1 MALLQKETCI
11 LRYPSPPSLLDPL
24 HLLSQ
29 HMQYVIILMECMI
42 SIYHHKKQIKMS
54 YHLPLGTNCKPHGQN
69 SGVCILLVDCQ
80 KSSIFYWKEPY
91 ILYLKAGIQ
100 APFLG
105 LSEEPG
111 ILLKR
116 AQHSVEKS
124 PIFRWKEP
132 CILLKRAQYSVEKS
146 PIFRWQEPIILLTKA
161 LYFVDKSPTFWWNEL
176 YIPLKRV
183 LYSVKKSPVF
193 WGQER
198 NILLRRALYSIEK
211 KRAQHAV
218 EKSPVFCWK
227 EPYIPLKR
235 ALYSDKKSPVFCG
248 QERNILLRRALYSTS
263 EKRIQLLEYGA
274 SLTKNRSLLKD
285 QKSPILCTWNQTYSV
300 FAAFVGSKEP
310 YSQKSPI

>member
-132 CILLKRAQYSVEKS
+132 CILLKRAQYSAEKSPSLCWQEPGILLKRALYSVEKNPSFCWKEPYILLTRAQHSVEKS
-146 PIFRWQEPIILLTKA
+146 PIFR
-161 LYFVDKSPTFWWNEL
+161 
-176 YIPLKRV
+176 
-183 LYSVKKSPVF
+183 
-193 WGQER
+193 
-198 NILLRRALYSIEK
+198 
-211 KRAQHAV
+211 
-218 EKSPVFCWK
+218 WK

-235 ALYSDKKSPVFCG
+235 ALYSVDKSPTCYWK
-248 QERNILLRRALYSTS
+248 ELYILF
-263 EKRIQLLEYGA
+263 
-274 SLTKNRSLLKD
+274 LKEE
-285 QKSPILCTWNQTYSV
+285 SSSWNTGLVWPNMVS
-300 FAAFVGSKEP
+300 FTRSKEP
-310 YSQKSPI
+310 HIVHLKSDIQRLCRLFGVKKALHHVGNPSFFVQAKRALHNIGNPPVFVHPPFCACQKSTMLCWKPPL